1 MAESYVSN
9 AERRRVRRMLNNI
22 SLIGRLTADPEL
34 RTTPTGSS
42 VISFCL
48 AVQRDYVKQGE
59 ERQADFIDCVAWN
72 QTAEIISRFMHKGS
86 SLAVTGRLQTR
97 VYEDREGNKRKVSE
111 VNVQNV
117 SFIDKKS
124 EPMDEPIAS
133 DDDDLPFD

>member
-1 MAESYVSN
+1 MSN
-9 AERRRVRRMLNNI
+9 AERRRVKRMLNNI

-59 ERQADFIDCVAWN
+59 ERQADFVDCVAWN
-72 QTAEIISRFMHKGS
+72 QTAEIINRFMHKGS

>member
-1 MAESYVSN
+1 MSN
-9 AERRRVRRMLNNI
+9 AERRRVKRMLNNI

-72 QTAEIISRFMHKGS
+72 QTAEIIKRFMHKGS

-97 VYEDREGNKRKVSE
+97 TYEDREGNKRKVSE

>member
-72 QTAEIISRFMHKGS
+72 QTAEIINRFMHKGS

-97 VYEDREGNKRKVSE
+97 TYEDREGNKRKVSE

>member
-1 MAESYVSN
+1 MSN
-9 AERRRVRRMLNNI
+9 AERRRVKRMLNNI

-72 QTAEIISRFMHKGS
+72 QTAEIINRFMHKGS

>member
-1 MAESYVSN
+1 
-9 AERRRVRRMLNNI
+9 MLNNI

-97 VYEDREGNKRKVSE
+97 TYEDREGNKRKVSE

-117 SFIDKKS
+117 SFIDKKT

>member
-1 MAESYVSN
+1 
-9 AERRRVRRMLNNI
+9 MLNNI

-59 ERQADFIDCVAWN
+59 ERQADFVDCVAWN
-72 QTAEIISRFMHKGS
+72 QTAEIINRFMHKGS

>member
-1 MAESYVSN
+1 
-9 AERRRVRRMLNNI
+9 MLNNI
-22 SLIGRLTADPEL
+22 SLIGRLTAEPEL
-34 RTTPTGSS
+34 RTTTTGSS

-72 QTAEIISRFMHKGS
+72 QTAEIIKRFMHKGS

>member
-1 MAESYVSN
+1 
-9 AERRRVRRMLNNI
+9 MLNNI

-48 AVQRDYVKQGE
+48 AVQRDYAKQGE
-59 ERQADFIDCVAWN
+59 ERQTDFVDCVAWN
-72 QTAEIISRFMHKGS
+72 QTAEIINRYMHKGS

-97 VYEDREGNKRKVSE
+97 IYEDREGNKRKVSE

>member
-1 MAESYVSN
+1 MN
-9 AERRRVRRMLNNI
+9 AERRRVKRMLNNI

>member
-1 MAESYVSN
+1 
-9 AERRRVRRMLNNI
+9 MLNNI

>member
-1 MAESYVSN
+1 
-9 AERRRVRRMLNNI
+9 MLNNI

-72 QTAEIISRFMHKGS
+72 QTAEIINRFMHKGS

>member
-1 MAESYVSN
+1 
-9 AERRRVRRMLNNI
+9 MLNNI

-97 VYEDREGNKRKVSE
+97 TYEDREGNKRKVSE